1 MVAVL
6 VNGLPGAG
14 KTTLART
21 LADELRL
28 PLFSKDAVKESLA
41 DSMDA
46 MRPRDCAPREWS
58 RVLGRAA
65 SEILWTLLA
74 DARGRA
80 VLESPW
86 LAHLRPAVV
95 DGLRRAEV
103 TVVHEVWC
111 DVPVEVARAR
121 FAARAAGRHAVHVGS
136 GGSFD
141 EEWRFW
147 ERVAEP
153 LGLGVVHRVD
163 TTKPVDVPALAVRI
177 TSTGGEPVASPPSSE
192 SGRGGGGA
200 EDVG

>member
-14 KTTLART
+14 KTTLARA

-28 PLFSKDAVKESLA
+28 PLFSKDSVKESLA
-41 DSMDA
+41 ETMGA
-46 MRPRDCAPREWS
+46 VRPKDCAPGEWS

-65 SEILWTLLA
+65 SETLWTLLA

-86 LAHLRPAVV
+86 LAHLRPVV
-95 DGLRRAEV
+95 AEGLRRAEV

-111 DVPVEVARAR
+111 DVPPEVARAR
-121 FAARAAGRHAVHVGS
+121 FVARAAGRHAVHAGS
-136 GGSFD
+136 GGSSD

-153 LGLGVVHRVD
+153 LGLGAVHRVD
-163 TTKPVDVPALAVRI
+163 TTRPVDVRALAGRI
-177 TSTGGEPVASPPSSE
+177 TATGCGRATTASTPGEA
-192 SGRGGGGA
+192 
-200 EDVG
+200 